1 MTTFISLFTIYIVSS
16 VVSMFLTTT
25 PIELFTVSGV
35 AIWLPLSALT
45 LVPLVDVMRSFTQ
58 DAAEKVGIT
67 FKKTAT
73 LMLSISMIVA
83 FLCVLFAGLPL
94 PIFVGVLA
102 AVTVGG
108 AADILVFRKMGEFF
122 KSPVAR
128 MAFSNFAAT
137 IIGSG
142 IVFFVAFTDWFFA
155 NNVLARPI
163 HEVVVGWL
171 AQSLFIWASS
181 IVLGAVVEKIKNAI
195 AK

>member
-1 MTTFISLFTIYIVSS
+1 MTTFITLFALYIIAS
-16 VVSMFLTTT
+16 VAGMFLTST
-25 PIELFTVSGV
+25 PIELFTISDV

-45 LVPLVDVMRSFTQ
+45 IVPMVDVLRSFTQ
-58 DAAEKVGIT
+58 DAAEKVGMT
-67 FKKTAT
+67 FKKTASW
-73 LMLSISMIVA
+73 MLGISMVVA
-83 FLCVLFAGLPL
+83 LLCVLFAGLPL

-108 AADILVFRKMGEFF
+108 AADILVFRKMGQWF

-128 MAFSNFAAT
+128 MVFSNFAAT

-142 IVFFVAFTDWFFA
+142 IVFFVAFTDWFFI
-155 NNVLARPI
+155 NNSMARPV

-171 AQSLFIWASS
+171 AQSFFIWASS
-181 IVLGAVVEKIKNAI
+181 IALGVAVEKVKNVI

>member
-35 AIWLPLSALT
+35 AVWLPLSALT

>member
-155 NNVLARPI
+155 NNVLARPL

-181 IVLGAVVEKIKNAI
+181 IVLGAVVEKVKNAI